1 MFEADLRN
9 NHQLREEQEE
19 IYSHIKNGRR
29 DLEAQEQAQVAQA
42 VLDSDMQDLS
52 YEVDHTQSQ
61 MNARGM
67 AVQNAVRDV
76 DNGQEVRKNRKKKN
90 KRRRDTGGDG

>member
-29 DLEAQEQAQVAQA
+29 DLEA
-42 VLDSDMQDLS
+42 
-52 YEVDHTQSQ
+52 
-61 MNARGM
+61 
-67 AVQNAVRDV
+67 
-76 DNGQEVRKNRKKKN
+76 
-90 KRRRDTGGDG
+90 